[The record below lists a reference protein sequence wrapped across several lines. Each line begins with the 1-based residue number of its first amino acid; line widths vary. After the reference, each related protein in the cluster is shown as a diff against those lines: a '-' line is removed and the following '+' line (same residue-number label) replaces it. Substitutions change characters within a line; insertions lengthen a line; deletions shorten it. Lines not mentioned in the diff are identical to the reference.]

1 MPPRPKTTPSGQRV
15 AGGGPAPLVA
25 GVLAAWT
32 ALAGAAAAA
41 PPTAAF
47 DAWLPGH
54 VTGLVEAYVHLH
66 RNPEL
71 SFEEQETA
79 AFLATRLRAAGCTV
93 TEGIGGH
100 GVVGVLENGAGPT
113 VLVRADLDG
122 LPVTE
127 STGLSYASTRTV
139 TGKDGTTV
147 GVMHACGHDIH
158 MTTLLGTAS
167 FLADHRGLWRGR
179 LLLVGQ
185 PAEERGAGARAMLDD
200 RLFERFG
207 KPDFAL
213 ALHVSPALASGEVAI
228 RPGYTMANVDSIDIE
243 VVGKGGHGAI
253 PQLTIDPIVI
263 AAKLVLDLQTIVSRE
278 IRPTDPAVVT
288 VGAIHGGTK
297 HNIIPDKVELGLTVR
312 TTSAETREKVLESI
326 KRICRGHA
334 LAAGLPE
341 NLMPVVKLTG
351 PGTPSL
357 YNNPELTARVSGVW
371 SEAFGK
377 TSIIERKTS
386 MAGEDFSRYTMTPEK
401 IPVFLTWLGT
411 VAPEK
416 IEKAN
421 KTGEVLPSLHSPFYR
436 PEPAPSITFG
446 VKAMTLAVLSELNR

>member
-15 AGGGPAPLVA
+15 AGGGQAPLVA

-297 HNIIPDKVELGLTVR
+297 HNIIPDRCTLQLTVR
-312 TTSAETREKVLESI
+312 SFSDDVRRHTIAAIRRKARAAAASAGALE
-326 KRICRGHA
+326 
-334 LAAGLPE
+334 
-341 NLMPVVKLTG
+341 PVITVSE
-351 PGTPSL
+351 GTPSL
-357 YNNPELTARVSGVW
+357 FNDPALTERVGRAL
-371 SEAFGK
+371 EAALGK
-377 TSIIERKTS
+377 GNVLPGEPAMI
-386 MAGEDFSRYTMTPEK
+386 GEDFSQFGRAGVPAVLFE
-401 IPVFLTWLGT
+401 LG
-411 VAPEK
+411 V
-416 IEKAN
+416 IEPRRMQFFRAAKEQA
-421 KTGEVLPSLHSPFYR
+421 PSLHTAGFAPDAER
-436 PEPAPSITFG
+436 ALPAGIR
-446 VKAMTLAVLSELNR
+446 AMSSVVIDLLPPAD